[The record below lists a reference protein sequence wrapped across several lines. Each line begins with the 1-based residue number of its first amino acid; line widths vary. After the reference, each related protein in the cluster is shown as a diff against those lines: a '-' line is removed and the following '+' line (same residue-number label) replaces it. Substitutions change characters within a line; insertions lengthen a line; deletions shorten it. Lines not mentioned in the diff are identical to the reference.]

1 MTIWI
6 ITTGEQLPDIDG
18 ENVRL
23 WRSVLLTRELL
34 KRGHQ
39 VVRWSSTFDH
49 SKKTHRFQENTV
61 IEVDRNY
68 RISFIKSPGYSTNTS
83 MQRFYD
89 HIVMAKKF
97 AKIIKTEKKPDII
110 LCSLP
115 TIELCNEATKYGEEY
130 NVPVVLDGRDMWPDL
145 FEEAIPKRLKFLG
158 KILLFTLYKNVKKAC
173 KNATFL
179 SGISEPYVNW
189 ELNYAGRERR
199 EFDKSFSHGYISE
212 SPKEEDIKLANK
224 FWKEQGI
231 RDQDFNIC
239 LFSAMGNVIDIDKV
253 LIAAQK
259 VKTFNIKFVLCGD
272 GVKLEEFKIKASGI
286 KNIIFPGWIDA
297 SQIWTLMRLSKIG
310 ILPYWD
316 IDNYKMNIPN
326 KPIEYLSAGLP
337 ILSSVSGLVKELIEK
352 HECGFFYEDGLELST
367 QIEMILNNPTL
378 LNNMSKNA
386 QKLFKDKFVASK
398 VYGDMA
404 DYLIEIANFQKY
416 E

>member
-23 WRSVLLTRELL
+23 WRSVLLTQELL

-49 SKKTHRFQENTV
+49 SKKIHRFQENTTV
-61 IEVDRNY
+61 QVTEFY
-68 RISFIKSPGYSTNTS
+68 KISFIKSPGYSSNVS
-83 MQRFYD
+83 LKRFYD
-89 HIVMAKKF
+89 HIVMANRF
-97 AKIIKTEKKPDII
+97 AKIAKYEEKPDII

-115 TIELCNEATKYGEEY
+115 TIELCVKATKYGKA
-130 NVPVVLDGRDMWPDL
+130 NNIPVVLDGRDMWPDL
-145 FEEAIPKRLKFLG
+145 FEEAIPERLKFIG
-158 KILLFTLYKNVKKAC
+158 KILLYPLYRNVKKAC
-173 KNATFL
+173 RNATFL
-179 SGISEPYVNW
+179 SGISEPYINW
-189 ELNYAGRERR
+189 ELNYGGRNRR
-199 EFDKSFSHGYISE
+199 EFDKSFSHGYVSDV
-212 SPKEEDIKLANK
+212 PKEADIEEANK
-224 FWKEQGI
+224 FWEEQGI
-231 RDQDFNIC
+231 KTQDFNIC

-259 VKTFNIKFVLCGD
+259 MENFNIKFVLCGD
-272 GVKLEEFKIKASGI
+272 GVKLEEFKIKACGI
-286 KNIIFPGWIDA
+286 KNIIFPGWINA

-337 ILSSVSGLVKELIEK
+337 ILSSVSGLVKELVEK
-352 HECGFFYEDGLELST
+352 HECGFFYKDGLELST
-367 QIEMILNNPTL
+367 QIEMILSNPIL
-378 LNNMSKNA
+378 LNRMSKNA

-404 DYLIEIANFQKY
+404 EYLIEVANF
-416 E
+416 